1 MFDKRE
7 AQSHCH
13 FDGTRYVRASPD
25 SEWPRKCPECGHL
38 QFNNPKPIGVLL
50 QTVTDGKRTGILT
63 PVRGHAPMIGFPAGT
78 GGFQELSDQSSEHA
92 GAREKHEEVDRGVG
106 IDIADED
113 DIQILCSR
121 ATGPILPERR
131 QNLVFSVNPNP
142 VHVSAYDGFVPDAE
156 TTAIEVSWEPRVLAF
171 PSHTYALAKYFK
183 VYQGVDAPEAYMRQP
198 RTGDIVFIEGAA
210 TTIFNIP
217 YGQDLVDQGLWNVE
231 IEDGGTPIPVRPY
244 DDAPIAPTPYV
255 KAWIAA

>member
-1 MFDKRE
+1 MVDKRE
-7 AQSHCH
+7 AQTHCH
-13 FDGTRYVRASPD
+13 FDGTRYVRASAE

-63 PVRGHAPMIGFPAGT
+63 PVRGHAPMIGFQAGT

-92 GAREKHEEVDRGVG
+92 GAREKHEEVDRSLGME
-106 IDIADED
+106 IDDED

-142 VHVSAYDGFVPDAE
+142 VHISAYDRFVPDAE
-156 TTAIEVSWEPRVLAF
+156 TTAIEFSWGPRLLAF

-183 VYQGVDAPEAYMRQP
+183 VYQGITAPEAYMKQP
-198 RTGDIVFIEGAA
+198 RTGDVVFIDGVA

-217 YGQDLVDQGLWNVE
+217 YDQGLVDQGLWNVE
-231 IEDGGTPIPVRPY
+231 VEDGGSPIAVRPY
-244 DDAPIAPTPYV
+244 DGAPLRLDRWM
-255 KAWIAA
+255 KAWTAV